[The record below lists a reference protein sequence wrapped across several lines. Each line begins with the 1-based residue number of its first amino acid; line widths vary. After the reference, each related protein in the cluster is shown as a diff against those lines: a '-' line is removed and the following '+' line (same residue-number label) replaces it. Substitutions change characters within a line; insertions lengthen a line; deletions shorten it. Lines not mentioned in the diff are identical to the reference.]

1 MKNEVLRVLEA
12 ASLNLILYPHDQLPS
27 YDLFALY
34 PSSCTPPNMFTSS
47 LLTVLLAAS
56 SAWARPVTRNNGGPS
71 DTDILQY
78 ALTLEHLEN
87 TFYHDALA
95 KFDDK
100 AFTDA
105 GLPSFARQRFTQI
118 GEHEQAHVDFL
129 SKALGDKATKPCQ
142 YKFPYTDPKSFAAL
156 SMVLEGVGTSA
167 YLGAAQF
174 IENKDYLTA
183 AAAVLTTEARH
194 SAWVSSAVNKG
205 APWSG
210 PLDTPLDLD
219 QVYSLAAAFI
229 TSCPDSNPKLPVKA
243 FPALSYSP
251 AAPNPGDTVQLSYDS
266 SSDKKEF
273 LAVFTGLTTLY
284 LPISDDKKV
293 SIPSEA
299 VGTVYGVVTTSGD
312 KVSDDNTVAGPVIMI
327 FPDNM

>member
-1 MKNEVLRVLEA
+1 ML
-12 ASLNLILYPHDQLPS
+12 
-27 YDLFALY
+27 
-34 PSSCTPPNMFTSS
+34 TSS
-47 LLTVLLAAS
+47 VLTALLTAS
-56 SAWARPVTRNNGGPS
+56 AAWARPVTRNNGGPS

-87 TFYHDALA
+87 TFYHNALA
-95 KFDDK
+95 KFNDT
-100 AFTDA
+100 AFTNA
-105 GLPSFARQRFTQI
+105 GYADFVRERFVEI
-118 GEHEQAHVDFL
+118 GQHEQAHVDFL
-129 SKALGDKATKPCQ
+129 SKALGDKATKPCE
-142 YKFPYTDPKSFAAL
+142 YNFPYTDPKSFAAL

-251 AAPNPGDTVQLSYDS
+251 AAPNPGDSVQLSYDS
-266 SSDKKEF
+266 SGKKEY
-273 LAVFTGLTTLY
+273 LAVFTGLSTLY

-293 SIPSEA
+293 TIPSEA
-299 VGTVYGVVTTSGD
+299 IGTVYGVVTTSGD